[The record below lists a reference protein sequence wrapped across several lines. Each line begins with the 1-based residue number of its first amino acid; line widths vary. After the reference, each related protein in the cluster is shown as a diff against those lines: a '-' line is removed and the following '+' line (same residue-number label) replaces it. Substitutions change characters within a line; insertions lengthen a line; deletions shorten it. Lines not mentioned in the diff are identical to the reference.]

1 MKEKGKTRRYA
12 WILLTVMLL
21 AGLFFDGG
29 GETALPSEE
38 GVSTCVLGQGQR
50 PVSDAHQTYLVTVP
64 SVVEASLSFRI
75 SIADLNCAFEGGVR
89 ILCKVFSIKL
99 PVPSDCVR
107 RLTFIKVLR
116 I

>member
-1 MKEKGKTRRYA
+1 MKGIGKTRKYA

-21 AGLFFDGG
+21 AGLFYDRGR
-29 GETALPSEE
+29 ETALNTEE
-38 GVSTCVLGQGQR
+38 DISICVLGQGQR

-64 SVVEASLSFRI
+64 SVVEASLSSRI
-75 SIADLNCAFEGGVR
+75 SIAELNCAFEGGIR

-107 RLTFIKVLR
+107 RLTFLKVLR